1 MAKAKKSVTKNGA
14 AKARRYFLKSRYGAY
29 YDRLAPREGKAPG
42 ARLPREDVELT
53 HVGPGT
59 PCGEYL
65 RRFWQPIALSKDV
78 QERPKAQKLL
88 DEELV
93 VYRDLS
99 GQVGCLE
106 LHCTHRGTSLE
117 FGVPQNRGIRC
128 CYHGWL
134 FDADGTILD
143 TPTEAPDSNLKNKL
157 FHPAY
162 PTHEHNGLIFVYMGP
177 PDKKPAFPIFD
188 TYDVPGYHVVP
199 GIPHVMPCN
208 WLQLKENTAD
218 PIHIP
223 ILHQRISGHHFS
235 GYRFDDSQMPEFD
248 WVETP
253 LGMVSGLVGRSKELI
268 WVRWSEWIMPNIHQF
283 HITESAGDCVVGTF
297 CPPRATRWHVP
308 VDNTNTIVFDYQR
321 LLDKELD
328 QAEAV
333 LMSMGQRGDRPYEE
347 QQRIPGDY
355 EAQTSQRP
363 IAIHAMEHLGASD
376 RGVIIFR
383 KMLREQIRAVKQG
396 KDPRGI
402 AKLANGK
409 PVATYLRNISFPIP
423 PAATPAEDR
432 KLWRTTARKVA
443 QEAVADSESSWK
455 KKITLSP
462 YKGTKTQFSG

>member
-1 MAKAKKSVTKNGA
+1 MKKSKGEA
-14 AKARRYFLKSRYGAY
+14 AKGTKKYFLKTRYGAY
-29 YDRLAPREGKAPG
+29 HERRAPREGQAPG
-42 ARLPREDVELT
+42 ARLPKEDVELT

-65 RRFWQPIALSKDV
+65 RRFWQPVALSKDV
-78 QERPKAQKLL
+78 QDRPKAVKIL

-93 VYRDLS
+93 VFRDRS

-106 LHCTHRGTSLE
+106 LHCSHRGSSLE
-117 FGVPQNRGIRC
+117 FGVPQERGIRC

-143 TPTEAPDSNLKNKL
+143 TPTEAADSRLKEKL

-177 PDKKPAFPIFD
+177 PEKKPAFPIFD

-199 GIPHVMPCN
+199 GIPHLMPCN

-253 LGMVSGLVGRSKELI
+253 LGMISGLVGRRKDVV

-283 HITESAGDCVVGTF
+283 HITESDGDCVIGAY

-308 VDNTNTIVFDYQR
+308 VDNTNTIIFDYQR
-321 LLDKELD
+321 LLDKELAR
-328 QAEAV
+328 AEAV
-333 LMSMGQRGDRPYEE
+333 LKSMGQRGDRPYEE
-347 QQRIPGDY
+347 QQRLPGDY
-355 EAQTSQRP
+355 EAQVSQRP
-363 IAIHAMEHLGASD
+363 IAIHALEHLGASD
-376 RGVIIFR
+376 RGVIMFR
-383 KMLREQIRAVKQG
+383 RLLRQQIRVVRQG
-396 KDPRGI
+396 KEPRGVN
-402 AKLANGK
+402 AMNGRA
-409 PVATYLRNISFPIP
+409 VATYLRNTSFVIP
-423 PAATPAEDR
+423 AKSDPWEDR
-432 KLWRTTARKVA
+432 QLWRQTARKVA
-443 QEAVADSESSWK
+443 EEAILDSESRWK
-455 KKITLSP
+455 KAITKSP
-462 YKGTKTQFSG
+462 YKGTKAEFSG